1 MERYF
6 VVLDMVNE
14 WYGPDGRM
22 AQDPIHL
29 TVIMI
34 DELRAQFG
42 IHDPARIIELWKKDR
57 GIDGS
62 EQTPVGT
69 TSYPARRDV

>member
-6 VVLDMVNE
+6 VVLDMVYE

-22 AQDPIHL
+22 AQDPNRL
-29 TVIMI
+29 AAIMI

-42 IHDPARIIELWKKDR
+42 IYEPAKVIELWKKDR
-57 GIDGS
+57 KIDGI
-62 EQTPVGT
+62 E
-69 TSYPARRDV
+69 